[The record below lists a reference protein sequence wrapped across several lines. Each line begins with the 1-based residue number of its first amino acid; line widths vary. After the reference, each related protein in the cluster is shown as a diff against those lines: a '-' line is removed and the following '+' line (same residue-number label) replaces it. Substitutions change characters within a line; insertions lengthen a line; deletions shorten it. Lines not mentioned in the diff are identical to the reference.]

1 MFPFTKAHALGNDY
15 IVLEE
20 KQLPAPLTPQAIKRL
35 CDRNKGIGSDGILLE
50 VGSSRADFGLRIYN
64 PDGSEA
70 EKSGNGLRIFAHTL
84 FTKKKTTAPSFTIEI
99 PENIVPIHFSFRGD
113 NLDKISVGMGKP
125 TFLSLPKALEIE
137 GTLFDATALSMGNPH
152 CVILKENLNEEEL
165 RYFGPLIERHPFF
178 PKRTN
183 VQFVRVFSS
192 KRLDLL
198 IWERGAGYTLASG
211 SSACAAAA
219 LCYARGLIGNKLDIH
234 MPGGSLSLNIQPDSS
249 LFLEGNA
256 EIVYEGISKLTWSN

>member
-1 MFPFTKAHALGNDY
+1 MLPFIKAHALGNDY

-20 KQLPAPLTPQAIKRL
+20 KHLPSPLTPQVIQRL

-50 VGSSRADFGLRIYN
+50 VSSSRADFGLRIYN

-84 FTKKKTTAPSFTIEI
+84 FAKKKVTIPSFTIETAHDII
-99 PENIVPIHFSFRGD
+99 PIQLSFRGN
-113 NLDKISVGMGKP
+113 NLDTISVGMGKP
-125 TFLSLPKALEIE
+125 TFLPLPEALKIE
-137 GTLFDATALSMGNPH
+137 GSLFDATALSIGNPH
-152 CVILKENLNEEEL
+152 CVILKEKLDEEEI
-165 RYFGPLIERHPFF
+165 RRFGPLIERHPFF

-183 VQFVRVFSS
+183 VQFVRVCSS

-198 IWERGAGYTLASG
+198 VWERGAGYTQASG

-219 LCYARGLIGNKLDIH
+219 VCYARGLIENKLDIH
-234 MPGGSLSLNIQPDSS
+234 MPGGSLSLCIQPDNS

-256 EIVYEGISKLTWSN
+256 EIVYEGTSQINWSI